1 MGGRNFVQ
9 KPYSD
14 DEKRVAQWFSNV
26 AGIGGGEDPIG
37 FMIASHE
44 MLARERK
51 DLKQQVAALQLD
63 NDRLYALSVNKQ
75 DATERGERDL
85 AQEMYDLSNEI
96 AREGGGC

>member
-14 DEKRVAQWFSNV
+14 DEKRVVQWFSNV

-51 DLKQQVAALQLD
+51 DLKQQVRALQLD
-63 NDRLYALSVNKQ
+63 NDRLYAI
-75 DATERGERDL
+75 ATEYKDASRKPRDL
-85 AQEMYDLSNEI
+85 AQEMYDLAHEM
-96 AREGGGC
+96 AKEAGGC